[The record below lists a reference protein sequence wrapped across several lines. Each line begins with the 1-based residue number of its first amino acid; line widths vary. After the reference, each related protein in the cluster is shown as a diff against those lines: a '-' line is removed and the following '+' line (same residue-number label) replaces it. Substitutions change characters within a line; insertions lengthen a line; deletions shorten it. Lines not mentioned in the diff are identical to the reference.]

1 MILTI
6 IFFTLLFSFIF
17 IAIAYITMLVFNF
30 NFLSNVD
37 TIMNYLLKAGVV
49 IIILLFLIAMIS
61 IINDLIN
68 SNEIYDYGMRCIY
81 EYGKN
86 I

>member
-17 IAIAYITMLVFNF
+17 ICIAYITMLVFNF
-30 NFLSNVD
+30 NFLSNID
-37 TIMNYLLKAGVV
+37 TIMEYLLKAGVV
-49 IIILLFLIAMIS
+49 IIILLVLIAMIG

-81 EYGKN
+81 GN
-86 I
+86 VF

>member
-17 IAIAYITMLVFNF
+17 IIIAYITMLVFNF
-30 NFLSNVD
+30 KFLSNID
-37 TIMNYLLKAGVV
+37 TIMEYLLKAGVV
-49 IIILLFLIAMIS
+49 IIILLFLIAMIG

-81 EYGKN
+81 EYVF
-86 I
+86 

>member
-17 IAIAYITMLVFNF
+17 IIIAYITMLVFNF
-30 NFLSNVD
+30 NFLSNID
-37 TIMNYLLKAGVV
+37 TIMEYLLKAGVV
-49 IIILLFLIAMIS
+49 IIILLVLIAMIG
-61 IINDLIN
+61 IIDDLIN

-81 EYGKN
+81 EYVF
-86 I
+86 

>member
-17 IAIAYITMLVFNF
+17 IIIAYITMLVFNF
-30 NFLSNVD
+30 NFLSNID
-37 TIMNYLLKAGVV
+37 TIMEYLLKAGVV
-49 IIILLFLIAMIS
+49 IIILLVLIAMIG

-81 EYGKN
+81 EYVF
-86 I
+86 